1 MGRKKILF
9 IDDDADY
16 IESTKL
22 FLEKKYEV
30 ITAYDAEEGFKKI
43 GKEKPDLILLD
54 AMMPGKDG
62 FIFAKELKT
71 HPDYKNIPIIM
82 LTGVVPIIFDT
93 KYSPEDILRFEGDD
107 FVEKSAG
114 IEEIMSTVKRHIG

>member
-1 MGRKKILF
+1 MRKKILF

-16 IESTKL
+16 VESTRL

-30 ITAYDAEEGFKKI
+30 VTALNTDEGFKKI
-43 GKEKPDLILLD
+43 ADEKPDLIILD
-54 AMMPGKDG
+54 AMMPEKDG
-62 FIFAKELKT
+62 FTFTKELKI
-71 HPDYKNIPIIM
+71 HPEYKNIPIIM

-93 KYSPEDILRFEGDD
+93 KYSSEDILRFEGDD

-114 IEEIMSTVKRHIG
+114 IEEILSTVKRHIG